1 MTQFNLLPDV
11 KLEYI
16 KTRRVQGLV
25 ILSSTIV
32 TIISL
37 GVFIIMFAYVK
48 VIQKNHIN
56 NLSNQISSSSGQ
68 LSSNANLNKIL
79 TIQNQLL
86 ALPTLHNAKPSTEQ
100 ILPFIN
106 QVTPATATISSLS
119 LDFKTNSA
127 TAQGNADSIATV
139 NTFVDTLKFTDYF
152 EANNTTT
159 HNAFSNVVLS
169 GFSNNSSSPG
179 VTFDIAFSFDPAI
192 FTNSSQVLLSVPKII
207 TTRSITQQPTN
218 LFLGKTTG
226 GQ

>member
-16 KTRRVQGLV
+16 KTKRTQALV
-25 ILSSTIV
+25 ILTSS
-32 TIISL
+32 IIS
-37 GVFIIMFAYVK
+37 VVCVAIFIILFIYVM
-48 VIQKNHIN
+48 VIQKSHLN
-56 NLSNQISSSSGQ
+56 NLSNQISSSTSQ
-68 LSSNANLNKIL
+68 LSSNTNLNKIL

-106 QVTPATATISSLS
+106 QVLPATATISSLS
-119 LDFKTNSA
+119 IDFTTSSA

-139 NTFVDTLKFTDYF
+139 NTFIDTLKFTDYF
-152 EANNTTT
+152 LANNTTT

-169 GFSNNSSSPG
+169 GFSNNSSVPG
-179 VTFDIAFSFDPAI
+179 VTFNVAFSFNPAI
-192 FTNSSQVLLSVPKII
+192 FTNTNQVLLSVPKII
-207 TTRSITQQPTN
+207 TTRSITQLPTN
-218 LFLGKTTG
+218 LFLGKTSG